1 MPPFAAW
8 VTNCDDLI
16 VDSPEFLEMLALL
29 PMETPDDEEKPAA
42 DIADEF
48 DEPLGERQPEVNDV
62 IVCAGG
68 CE

>member
-1 MPPFAAW
+1 M
-8 VTNCDDLI
+8 V
-16 VDSPEFLEMLALL
+16 ALN
-29 PMETPDDEEKPAA
+29 PMEKPDEEEKPAA
-42 DIADEF
+42 DIDDEF

>member
-1 MPPFAAW
+1 
-8 VTNCDDLI
+8 
-16 VDSPEFLEMLALL
+16 
-29 PMETPDDEEKPAA
+29 MENSEEEKNPAPEVA
-42 DIADEF
+42 DIEDEF